1 MLSINTNISSLIAQ
15 QSMSSA
21 TNKLNQ
27 AIERMTTGYKINGAK
42 DNAANYSIS
51 QNMQTQLGSYDVAA
65 DNVAMGMD
73 LVTTASDIISN
84 MQDKASR
91 LQALCTQAR
100 NGTYGQQSLAAI
112 NTEAGAIMSE
122 IMRLYSTAEYNQV
135 SLFNREAYQI
145 DESLPQA
152 KAEYNG
158 FVEDPKNY
166 TDAYVD
172 NLVSVQE
179 AINSV
184 GLQEGEKYKINSKED
199 LIALADFTNEG
210 NYVMDMTFIMGND
223 IDLEG
228 VDWVPIGNM
237 NTGACFASTFDG
249 NGHVISNLTIDNS
262 TADCQ
267 ALFGYTDNAIIRNVA
282 LLDVNIKGKE
292 YVGALIGLNESGGD
306 ISNIYATG
314 SISGISGVGGIIGA
328 GMFAIANSYVTCS
341 VRGQAQVGGLAGEA
355 GFSTITN
362 SYATS
367 SVTGTSSVG
376 GLVGHSSSGTITN
389 SYAIGNVSGNT
400 FVGGLLGQV
409 SNTSGTR
416 TLDGNASYG
425 RVSGVDLTSTG
436 SLIGGVVN
444 TTNGTSFGTVNI
456 TNSQSVA
463 QDGINSIGGCF
474 KSDGT
479 AISYDMTTMLAGIS
493 AVEFKNIMT
502 TLQVG
507 IKSDSS
513 CQITFDTNFK
523 FDLSAIEGNIAS
535 DEALAAI
542 NDFTNLLSEKSTQL
556 GAVQN
561 RLDSAIESI
570 TVNMENLTSS
580 LSTIRDAD
588 IAEVSSEYIR
598 QQILQQA
605 SATLL
610 ATANQSPS
618 IALQLI

>member
-1 MLSINTNISSLIAQ
+1 MLSINTNLSSLIAQ

-73 LVTTASDIISN
+73 LVTTASDIINS
-84 MQDKASR
+84 MQDKATR

-100 NGTYGQQSLAAI
+100 NGTYGAQSMSAI
-112 NTEAGAIMSE
+112 NSEAGAIMAE
-122 IMRLYSTAEYNQV
+122 ITRLYQTAEYNNV

-158 FVEDPKNY
+158 FIEDPKTY
-166 TDAYVD
+166 TDEEVAAMTPLTDDITSIADGGEYAIYD
-172 NLVSVQE
+172 AEQLAHLAELVNNGQLSYSHNVPN
-179 AINSV
+179 ATFV
-184 GLQEGEKYKINSKED
+184 
-199 LIALADFTNEG
+199 LAD
-210 NYVMDMTFIMGND
+210 D
-223 IDLEG
+223 IDLSG
-228 VDWVPIGNM
+228 INWTPIGIDSDNFFQ
-237 NTGACFASTFDG
+237 GTFDG
-249 NGHVISNLTIDNS
+249 NGHVISGLTIDNS
-262 TADCQ
+262 TSDYQ
-267 ALFGYTDNAIIRNVA
+267 GLFGYLHSGHNPDTHTAIIKNVA
-282 LLDVNIKGKE
+282 LVDASVKGKD
-292 YVGALIGLNESGGD
+292 YVGALVGYADSEDFMDMLFTNNYAIGSVSGA
-306 ISNIYATG
+306 Y
-314 SISGISGVGGIIGA
+314 
-328 GMFAIANSYVTCS
+328 Y
-341 VRGQAQVGGLAGEA
+341 
-355 GFSTITN
+355 
-362 SYATS
+362 
-367 SVTGTSSVG
+367 VG
-376 GLVGHSSSGTITN
+376 GLVGWVECASIASCYTT
-389 SYAIGNVSGNT
+389 GNVSGVSQ
-400 FVGGLLGQV
+400 VGGLVG
-409 SNTSGTR
+409 
-416 TLDGNASYG
+416 TLDLNCHDGYEAKITNCASY
-425 RVSGVDLTSTG
+425 STSITG
-436 SLIGGVVN
+436 SESVGSLFGGYVGEMVVRY
-444 TTNGTSFGTVNI
+444 
-456 TNSQSVA
+456 A
-463 QDGINSIGGCF
+463 EPGILTIEDC
-474 KSDGT
+474 T
-479 AISYDMTTMLAGIS
+479 AISTLPGIGAYYMYDAEHDDYTLDPTHDLTTYNNAVMLILPKPT
-493 AVEFKNIMT
+493 VT

-507 IKSDSS
+507 INSDSS
-513 CQITFDTNFK
+513 CQINFDTNFK

-535 DEALAAI
+535 DEALSAI
-542 NDFTNLLSEKSTQL
+542 MEFSNLLSEKSTQL

-561 RLDSAIESI
+561 RLDSALESI